1 MFAINHAAT
10 ALVFKKKFPEVR
22 MLWLLLSVQLIEFI
36 WVGLNFI
43 GIEKT
48 ATEKVVSYVGDIHLY
63 HMPFSHSILSSVLM
77 SIAAFVLVRLLSK
90 EFKFALVITLAVAS
104 HIILDLL
111 VHARDI
117 PLSFISMDPKFGSQL
132 YNLFPYLAFIIEF
145 AYGIFCWYYYK
156 GSIKLLFV
164 IAGFNL
170 ANFTIFSPN
179 IIGLE
184 SLFANRPIILA
195 AVILIQIILTLVLV
209 GKYATSSQLFMNN
222 RKSKSQPV
230 TDVMYKNLLQQ

>member
-10 ALVFKKKFPEVR
+10 ALVFKKKFPEVK

-63 HMPFSHSILSSVLM
+63 HMPFSHSILSSIFL
-77 SIAAFVLVRLLSK
+77 SITAYSIIRYFTKQSITAIVI
-90 EFKFALVITLAVAS
+90 ALAILS
-104 HIILDLL
+104 HIMLDLL
-111 VHARDI
+111 VHAKDI
-117 PLSFISMDPKFGSQL
+117 PLSFVSTDTKFGTQL
-132 YNLFPYLAFIIEF
+132 YNLFPYLAFIFEF
-145 AYGIFCWYYYK
+145 LYGIVCWFYYK
-156 GSIKLLFV
+156 GSLKLLYV
-164 IAGFNL
+164 IVGFNL
-170 ANFTIFSPN
+170 ANFTIFSPH

-184 SLFANRPIILA
+184 SLFANRPIILT
-195 AVILIQIILTLVLV
+195 AVILFQIILTLVLV
-209 GKYATSSQLFMNN
+209 GRYAVSGQYFMRN

-230 TDVMYKNLLQQ
+230 ADVM